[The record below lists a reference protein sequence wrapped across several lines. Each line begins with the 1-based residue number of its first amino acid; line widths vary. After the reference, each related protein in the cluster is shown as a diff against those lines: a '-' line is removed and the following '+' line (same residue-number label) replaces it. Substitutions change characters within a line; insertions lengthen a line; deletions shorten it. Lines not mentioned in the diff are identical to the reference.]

1 MLDVK
6 ATGLALALL
15 LTACGGGDTALCSG
29 DVLAEVNAARAT
41 LRQCGAT
48 SYAAVQPLTT
58 DAVLTQAAQR
68 HAADLAKTGF
78 TSHTGSDGSTVTDRA
93 KAYGRPVGENV
104 LTGDADI
111 AHAMHDLLASPGH
124 CQNIMNP
131 NAVKFGAACVE
142 TDRAVWV
149 QVFGV

>member
-1 MLDVK
+1 MRVSTLLV
-6 ATGLALALL
+6 ALL

-41 LRQCGAT
+41 PRQCGAT
-48 SYAAVQPLTT
+48 SYAAVQPLTLN
-58 DAVLTQAAQR
+58 AVLTQAAQR
-68 HAADLAKTGF
+68 HAADLAKTGA

-93 KAYGRPVGENV
+93 KAYRRPVGENV
-104 LTGDADI
+104 LTGDADLSRT
-111 AHAMHDLLASPGH
+111 MVDFLKSDGH

-131 NAVKFGAACVE
+131 NAVKFGSACTQ